1 MATRA
6 ISFEMLQEIGL
17 RAKAEKGKIRPG
29 RPCRRSPM
37 KGITYYSKPDC
48 PLCDE
53 SYPKVARLAARHGL
67 VVTRVNIETD
77 SVLFER
83 HKHRIP
89 VVELA
94 GRELAWGRI
103 SERGLERELRK
114 ALRDGGFT

>member
-1 MATRA
+1 
-6 ISFEMLQEIGL
+6 
-17 RAKAEKGKIRPG
+17 
-29 RPCRRSPM
+29 M
-37 KGITYYSKPDC
+37 KEITYYTKPDC

-53 SYPKVARLAARHGL
+53 SYPKVARLAARYGIA
-67 VVTRVNIETD
+67 VTRVDIETD

-83 HKHRIP
+83 HRHRIP

-114 ALRDGGFT
+114 ALRDAGST